1 MKGLTLTG
9 SGTIDGQGAGS
20 WQDRTGVAV
29 SRKRFHYFSIAFARI
44 ENVILKS
51 KSYTWLNNA
60 TNSQIFHVLGQALKF
75 YTCPDLVL
83 QGLTHINPQ
92 KAHIIVTKCDGANI
106 NSITIS
112 APEDAPNTDGINI
125 GSSNHVQVQNSKIG
139 TGTFCRSF
147 SALQLHSSPP

>member
-1 MKGLTLTG
+1 MRQ
-9 SGTIDGQGAGS
+9 IA
-20 WQDRTGVAV
+20 
-29 SRKRFHYFSIAFARI
+29 RFHMS
-44 ENVILKS
+44 
-51 KSYTWLNNA
+51 W
-60 TNSQIFHVLGQALKF
+60 
-75 YTCPDLVL
+75 DLVL

-92 KAHIIVTKCDGANI
+92 KAAHIILTKCDGANI